1 MTQTIGT
8 ALSRAL
14 AALLAAVLMLST
26 TASAQGEPQRG
37 GTFDMAVISSPLSY
51 PLLQRSNL
59 SDVLYQKLLFDGL
72 VRYSLEDLSPSPA
85 LAESWD
91 ISEDGTVYTFNLREG
106 VTWHDGEPF
115 TADDVK
121 FTMDLVLNPDIP
133 SSASAYYRSVIDE
146 VAVIDDHTVEFR
158 LTGPVPDL
166 LTQLGYNFFM
176 LPEHVLSQYSAE
188 ELVDAEEFSANPIGT
203 GAFRHSENLPGQ
215 YTRVDRNEDYWDG
228 APYLDSV
235 VMRVIPDGNTQVAQL
250 RSGTLDFAAI
260 TEPQV
265 AGVESDPNIN
275 VRFVPQVN
283 YHYFALNLDNPLFQ
297 DVRVRQAMMY
307 ALDRESIIENAL
319 LGRGEPALHAV
330 SPILS
335 AFNEDVMT
343 YPYDP
348 ERANELLDEAGW
360 EMGPDGVRVKDGQRF
375 TFELLVDR
383 GNVTREQEALIAQD
397 NWRAVGLDPQY
408 QFGEFATVVSRYR
421 EGDYTSRITYW
432 ITPPSEDIYNYWH
445 SEGSSNYTNYSNPE
459 LDALLE
465 KGRVT
470 VDPAERQAIYNE
482 VQAILAEDVPA
493 LWLVYPSEVQALR
506 TSVQNFPEIGYR
518 DAMPYLNQ
526 VWIED

>member
-1 MTQTIGT
+1 MQAIGNH
-8 ALSRAL
+8 LSRVL
-14 AALLAAVLMLST
+14 VTLLAAVLLLGT
-26 TASAQGEPQRG
+26 TAGAQNDPERG
-37 GTFDMAVISSPLSY
+37 GTFNMAVISSPLSY

-72 VRYSLEDLSPSPA
+72 VRYSLDDLSPAPS
-85 LAESWD
+85 LAESWEV
-91 ISEDGTVYTFNLREG
+91 SEDGSIYTFNLREG

-121 FTMDLVLNPDIP
+121 FTLDLVLNPNIP
-133 SSASAYYRSVIDE
+133 SSASTYYRSVVEE
-146 VAVIDDHTVEFR
+146 VVVVDDYTVEFR
-158 LTGPVPDL
+158 LSGPVPDL
-166 LTQLGYNFFM
+166 LIQLGYNFFM
-176 LPEHVLSQYSAE
+176 LPEHILSQYSVE
-188 ELVDAEEFSANPIGT
+188 ELVSAEEFSANPVGT
-203 GAFRHSENLPGQ
+203 GAFRHGENLPGQ
-215 YTRVDRNEDYWDG
+215 FAQVERNENYWDG
-228 APYLDSV
+228 APYVEGV
-235 VMRVIPDGNTQVAQL
+235 VLRVVPDGNTQVAQL
-250 RSGTLDFAAI
+250 LSGVLDFAAI

-265 AGVESDPNIN
+265 AGLESSPNVN

-307 ALDRESIIENAL
+307 ALDRQLIIDNAL
-319 LGRGEPALHAV
+319 LGRGTPALHAI

-335 AFNEDVMT
+335 AHTEDVTT

-348 ERANELLDEAGW
+348 ERARELLDEAGW
-360 EMGPDGVRVKDGQRF
+360 EVGPDGVRVKDGQRF

-397 NWRAVGLDPQY
+397 NWRAVGLDPRY

-432 ITPPSEDIYNYWH
+432 ITPPTEDIYNYWH
-445 SEGSSNYTNYSNPE
+445 TEGSSNYTNYSNPE

-465 KGRVT
+465 QGRVT
-470 VDPAERQAIYNE
+470 ADPAERQAIYDQ
-482 VQAILAEDVPA
+482 VQEILAEDVPA

-506 TSVQNFPEIGYR
+506 NRVHNFPEIGYR
-518 DAMPYLNQ
+518 DAMPYLNRI
-526 VWIED
+526 WLE